1 MSREVLDRYR
11 EAIERKVEAEKALI
25 DCRAR
30 VAIIEKEIELS
41 GKASDTPSKSSTEQF
56 IDANRDKLEP
66 GDIEFLS
73 ERHRGAKE
81 VVRYSEISES
91 SLKRMADDGTLE
103 IRRTDSGHRRY
114 RTLSVV
120 RYLIERRSAANEGND

>member
-1 MSREVLDRYR
+1 
-11 EAIERKVEAEKALI
+11 ALI

-41 GKASDTPSKSSTEQF
+41 GKASDTPAKSSTERF
-56 IDANRDKLEP
+56 IDDNRDKLDP
-66 GDIEFLS
+66 DDIEFLS

-81 VVRYSEISES
+81 VGRYSGISES
-91 SLKRMADDGTLE
+91 TLKRMADDGTLE
-103 IRRTDSGHRRY
+103 VRRTDSGHRRY

-120 RYLIERRSAANEGND
+120 QYLITGRDEQDV

>member
-1 MSREVLDRYR
+1 MSLEALDRYR
-11 EAIERKVEAEKALI
+11 EAIERTAEAEKALI
-25 DCRAR
+25 DWRAR
-30 VAIIEKEIELS
+30 LAIIEKEIELS

-56 IDANRDKLEP
+56 IDDHRDKLEP
-66 GDIEFLS
+66 DDIEFLS

-81 VVRYSEISES
+81 VVRYSGVSES

-120 RYLIERRSAANEGND
+120 QYLITGRDEQDV